1 MSDIGA
7 ALLAF
12 WGAIGL
18 DAGLLARYGPRVLG
32 GLWITLQLVA
42 ISVSIGFILAVP
54 LAILRCD
61 GPAPARNAVLAF
73 SIFFRGTPL
82 LAQIYLVYY
91 GAGQFHDALD
101 SIGLWPYLREAWF
114 CALATFT
121 LNTAAYQCE
130 ILRGGL
136 QSVPRG
142 QREAARA
149 MGLGRLPLYA
159 RVLLPQ
165 ALIISLRPLGNELVL
180 MIKASSVAALI
191 TVFDIMG
198 ETRLAYSRTYD
209 FQVYLW
215 AALVYLVLV
224 EGVRIA
230 WQVFERRLTRHLAL
244 RRS

>member
-1 MSDIGA
+1 MSALGA
-7 ALLAF
+7 ALL
-12 WGAIGL
+12 GMLGVLGL
-18 DAGLLARYGPRVLG
+18 DTDLLARYGPRILG
-32 GLWITLQLVA
+32 GLGITLQLVA
-42 ISVSIGFILAVP
+42 VSVSIGFVLAVP
-54 LAILRCD
+54 LAIIRTD
-61 GPAPARNAVLAF
+61 GPAPLRSAVLAF

-91 GAGQFHDALD
+91 GAGQFHDALEG
-101 SIGLWPYLREAWF
+101 IGLWPYLREAWF

-121 LNTAAYQCE
+121 LNTAAYQAE

-136 QSVPRG
+136 QAVPRG

-149 MGLGRLPLYA
+149 MGLTAFPIYA

-198 ETRLAYSRTYD
+198 ETKLAYSRTYD

-224 EGVRIA
+224 EGVRIV
-230 WQVFERRLTRHLAL
+230 WQMFEKRLTRHLAM
-244 RRS
+244 RRA